1 MGTTISHSVR
11 PSVPRPAAPAID
23 CGLFARSGS
32 QSQIH
37 AVEVELRLARRSPG
51 SLGGEDDGDEGNG
64 DGDSERASERPTKYF
79 TTPEVAK

>member
-1 MGTTISHSVR
+1 M
-11 PSVPRPAAPAID
+11 
-23 CGLFARSGS
+23 
-32 QSQIH
+32 H

-64 DGDSERASERPTKYF
+64 DGDSERATKYF